1 MAASYDAISI
11 PDVPNVQLER
21 RETRRAPLVFAVT
34 LLAAGAFVGAAV
46 VRSSAPAAPSLRAS
60 ASDGVDDTPEAN
72 FIQGEVAG
80 PCTAYDVATMT
91 DPDVATKWTC
101 GDMTSSDGTYTFKLT
116 DTYGLYYN
124 NKDSVANLTL
134 ALPGGELYMD
144 MHGKFDKEVGI
155 DDYTSA
161 FGTGYGSLSGG
172 SGDYEGAQGAVSL
185 TVYWD
190 DGVESV
196 NGDDASFTVQY
207 VWAFSI
213 MYEFVR

>member
-1 MAASYDAISI
+1 MRDPSRKRRWVTTASIIYNQAQSIGLLRSLDLRWPLSIRRLSAALSLELFSV
-11 PDVPNVQLER
+11 PDVGC
-21 RETRRAPLVFAVT
+21 
-34 LLAAGAFVGAAV
+34 LLDEGVPPFWQYAFSVLSTCAA
-46 VRSSAPAAPSLRAS
+46 L
-60 ASDGVDDTPEAN
+60 
-72 FIQGEVAG
+72 
-80 PCTAYDVATMT
+80 
-91 DPDVATKWTC
+91 
-101 GDMTSSDGTYTFKLT
+101 
-116 DTYGLYYN
+116 
-124 NKDSVANLTL
+124 L

-196 NGDDASFTVQY
+196 NGDDASFTIQY

-213 MYEFVR
+213 MYEFAR